1 MKKKILCFD
10 IDNVICKTTKSN
22 YDSAIP
28 KKKVIELINKLH
40 DKGYY
45 IKILT
50 ARYTGRFD
58 DDFKKVKSFGYKKT
72 IKQLNNWGLKFD
84 KLYMTKPSFDIYIDD
99 NKIQKC
105 VVKSG
110 ILNFT
115 AEYIE

>member
-45 IKILT
+45 IKILNGDRVT
-50 ARYTGRFD
+50 VEMTTYDLTKGRIILR
-58 DDFKKVKSFGYKKT
+58 KK
-72 IKQLNNWGLKFD
+72 N
-84 KLYMTKPSFDIYIDD
+84 
-99 NKIQKC
+99 
-105 VVKSG
+105 
-110 ILNFT
+110 
-115 AEYIE
+115 